1 MVPSAN
7 LAENRGPLID
17 VSLIKFAEEISL
29 GGMYL
34 RPPDPQ
40 RVTASLASRLWARLR
55 LGQLSGY
62 HFSRQCPVGRYVA
75 DFFCPE
81 AHLIVQLESARAGDR
96 GRNERADQFELDGYR
111 VVRVTEYE
119 LIDDMEATVQKIV
132 DALNVAPERPRNLRY
147 LH

>member
-1 MVPSAN
+1 
-7 LAENRGPLID
+7 
-17 VSLIKFAEEISL
+17 
-29 GGMYL
+29 MYL
-34 RPPDPQ
+34 RSPDPH
-40 RVTASLASRLWARLR
+40 RVAASLASRLWGRLR
-55 LGQLSGY
+55 LGQIAGY

-81 AHLIVQLESARAGDR
+81 ANLIVQLESARATDR

-119 LIDDMEATVQKIV
+119 LIDDLEGAVRRIS
-132 DALNVAPERPRNLRY
+132 DALRVAPRDRPRNLRY